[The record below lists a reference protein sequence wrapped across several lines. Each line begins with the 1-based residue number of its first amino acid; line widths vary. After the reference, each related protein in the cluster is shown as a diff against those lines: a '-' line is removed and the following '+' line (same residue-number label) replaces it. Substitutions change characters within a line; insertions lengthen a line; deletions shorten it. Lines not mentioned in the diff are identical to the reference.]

1 MESNSNDIGV
11 CHYSPQ
17 TAHIMITEFKKFMAV
32 NAVLT
37 ISRNNDYQKIK
48 QDTKNCYEDITN
60 GMKWYSSSLI
70 APLHIDRIW
79 KLLILHSDTYTEF
92 CHCLWDG
99 YIDRQEI
106 GTHRLSE
113 DSQNKLENW
122 YRNIDKL
129 KGGISSTF
137 YFKNNLGTKVDMIT
151 QDWKYEIK
159 VVGNVTEESKCE
171 SATSHLLSI
180 SEFHQKLDSWNDS
193 VVDWAYEND
202 QQQIYELADN
212 FYNSL
217 VTKKAWE
224 STGSPDEF
232 KNEKVQ
238 QFLEAL
244 YDIEFPKSL
253 LENFKREWVLSDE
266 FATQVFIEYL
276 RFMTLICLYDDQISP
291 GFWVDQ
297 LWHTHM
303 VSTKNYRDFCLS
315 LKSKATQDLDLK
327 EQDLRNFIGH
337 MPGDYSEVSNTHL
350 EWLTDNTQK
359 TYKQVFGQDP
369 PLDIWKSEQT
379 KSQSQEISTQGTK
392 YVTVN
397 LIGII
402 LGRIFREN
410 GKENEI
416 LRRAQAHL
424 DGISSK
430 TNKDIESAETKFVDH
445 LHHSDSGAHF
455 YRAAIRKYMYQALEN
470 PKTRDLVM
478 RDLSDVKDKVNMITS
493 KGTKEI
499 KQFNNNWRNGYPW
512 EAFDWYSSIGKSNN
526 SKCSSA
532 LLHIYHIICW

>member
-1 MESNSNDIGV
+1 
-11 CHYSPQ
+11 
-17 TAHIMITEFKKFMAV
+17 
-32 NAVLT
+32 
-37 ISRNNDYQKIK
+37 
-48 QDTKNCYEDITN
+48 
-60 GMKWYSSSLI
+60 
-70 APLHIDRIW
+70 
-79 KLLILHSDTYTEF
+79 
-92 CHCLWDG
+92 
-99 YIDRQEI
+99 
-106 GTHRLSE
+106 
-113 DSQNKLENW
+113 
-122 YRNIDKL
+122 
-129 KGGISSTF
+129 
-137 YFKNNLGTKVDMIT
+137 
-151 QDWKYEIK
+151 
-159 VVGNVTEESKCE
+159 
-171 SATSHLLSI
+171 
-180 SEFHQKLDSWNDS
+180 
-193 VVDWAYEND
+193 
-202 QQQIYELADN
+202 
-212 FYNSL
+212 
-217 VTKKAWE
+217 
-224 STGSPDEF
+224 
-232 KNEKVQ
+232 
-238 QFLEAL
+238 
-244 YDIEFPKSL
+244 
-253 LENFKREWVLSDE
+253 
-266 FATQVFIEYL
+266 
-276 RFMTLICLYDDQISP
+276 MTLICLYDDQIAP

-369 PLDIWKSEQT
+369 PWDIWKSEQT

-430 TNKDIESAETKFVDH
+430 TNKDIESAETTFVDH

-470 PKTRDLVM
+470 PKARDLVM

-512 EAFDWYSSIGKSNN
+512 EAFDWYSSIGQSNN

-532 LLHIYHIICW
+532 LLHIYHIIC